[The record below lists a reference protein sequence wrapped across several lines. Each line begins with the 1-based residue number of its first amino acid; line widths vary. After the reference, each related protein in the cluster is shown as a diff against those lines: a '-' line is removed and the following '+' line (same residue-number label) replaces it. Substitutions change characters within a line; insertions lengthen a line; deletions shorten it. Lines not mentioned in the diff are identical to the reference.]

1 MADQKRPRNP
11 MLPWWI
17 GLVIILIAIAIA
29 AYPFWC
35 LDCGGMSGVLAFFV
49 LGVIPVVYLTLM
61 YITLKDQSESER
73 E

>member
-1 MADQKRPRNP
+1 MTDQKQPRNP

-29 AYPFWC
+29 AYPFWY
-35 LDCGGMSGVLAFFV
+35 LDCGPMSGVLAFFV
-49 LGVIPVVYLTLM
+49 LGIIPLVYLTLM
-61 YITLKDQSESER
+61 YITLKGQSESER